1 MINDIQGIMLFKYEN
16 KSELNF
22 NVGIPITHPAFL
34 ELISTSE
41 NLKNIVG
48 DYATVGEFVQALLI
62 DKT

>member
-1 MINDIQGIMLFKYEN
+1 MLFKYEN